1 MLNFLIIV
9 HDEKLTA
16 QSYASMVFC
25 ANPERGAIKEKLAIH
40 VEYFNLIR
48 FDSPVNFL
56 DSTCQEEEPILVVT
70 ERECPMIKSFV
81 DTNYCTNS
89 FQLLCSDLV
98 SDHAHLVVG
107 FSMSKIC
114 EELSRPYHPARHES
128 KILRVQNFDTLT
140 TGPVDHHSVS
150 AIDFENNDFV
160 FKANRDLNS
169 WYP

>member
-25 ANPERGAIKEKLAIH
+25 ANPERGAIKEKLVIQ
-40 VEYFNLIR
+40 VEYVNLIR
-48 FDSPVNFL
+48 CGSLDTFFIPYFL

-81 DTNYCTNS
+81 DTNYCTKS

-98 SDHAHLVVG
+98 SDHSHEVVG
-107 FSMSKIC
+107 FTTSKIC
-114 EELSRPYHPARHES
+114 EEL
-128 KILRVQNFDTLT
+128 F
-140 TGPVDHHSVS
+140 
-150 AIDFENNDFV
+150 
-160 FKANRDLNS
+160 
-169 WYP
+169 